1 MLVFPTSSATSF
13 NFLKSIFHF
22 FISKIHFNTGQLVQH
37 LRSVA
42 GLAEELGFSS
52 KQSHNSYI
60 MLTISYNYSSRGLFT
75 SFGLLQA
82 QELPEYTGRKIHK
95 CSHVSSLGQN
105 TKALR
110 ASYKTI
116 PKPCDRFLYFAN
128 AFMFGL
134 REHHQD
140 SRFAN
145 IPKEI

>member
-1 MLVFPTSSATSF
+1 MLVFPTSSVTSF
-13 NFLKSIFHF
+13 NFLKSTFHF
-22 FISKIHFNTGQLVQH
+22 FLSKIHFNTGQLVQH

-60 MLTISYNYSSRGLFT
+60 MLTISCNYSSRGLFT
-75 SFGLLQA
+75 CSASAGS
-82 QELPEYTGRKIHK
+82 ELPEYTGRKIHK
-95 CSHVSSLGQN
+95 YSHVSSLGQN

-116 PKPCDRFLYFAN
+116 PKPCDRFLYCAN

-140 SRFAN
+140 SRLAN